1 MTFAD
6 GRGSTCAFHP
16 LKRVDVDK
24 GLRRARIQEGD
35 TAWLHGNGTAVDL
48 DFCSEGRVLH
58 RYYTSNKTRPLLG
71 EQGRVLAGVGGGHHN
86 EDIFAEVRWH
96 VL

>member
-1 MTFAD
+1 MAE
-6 GRGSTCAFHP
+6 AAP
-16 LKRVDVDK
+16 
-24 GLRRARIQEGD
+24 ARFILSSAWMLIKVCG

-71 EQGRVLAGVGGGHHN
+71 EQVAVLIGVGSEQHSKN
-86 EDIFAEVRWH
+86 VVAVVQWH

>member
-1 MTFAD
+1 MAE
-6 GRGSTCAFHP
+6 AAP
-16 LKRVDVDK
+16 
-24 GLRRARIQEGD
+24 ARFILSSAWMLIKVCG

-48 DFCSEGRVLH
+48 DFCSEGRALH